1 MTIQEEIAE
10 LFFKNKKTLA
20 VAESCTGGY
29 LSHLITSVPGS
40 SEFFKGSVVSYS
52 NEIKRSVLNV
62 RELNLKK
69 HGAVSEF
76 VVNDMAI
83 NTMGLFDVDY
93 SIATS
98 GIAGPGGGS
107 EEKPVGTVWICV
119 ATTTRFNAQ
128 LHHFDPNMSRVEI
141 IHKAAETA
149 LQMLKEELLKDLGE

>member
-1 MTIQEEIAE
+1 MIQEEIAE

-40 SEFFKGSVVSYS
+40 SDFFKGSVVSFT
-52 NEIKRSVLNV
+52 NEIKRSILNV

-83 NTMGLFDVDY
+83 NTMGLFDTDY

-98 GIAGPGGGS
+98 GIAGPGGAS
-107 EEKPVGTVWICV
+107 EGKPVGTVWICV
-119 ATTTRFNAQ
+119 ATTTRFNSK
-128 LHHFDPNMSRVEI
+128 LFNFDTKLSRIEI
-141 IHKAAETA
+141 IHQAAEAA
-149 LQMLKEELLKDLGE
+149 LQMLKEELLLDIRQ

>member
-1 MTIQEEIAE
+1 MIQEEIAE
-10 LFFKNKKTLA
+10 IFFKTKKTLA

-29 LSHLITSVPGS
+29 LSHLITSVPGC
-40 SEFFKGSVVSYS
+40 SEFFMGSVVSYS
-52 NEIKRSVLNV
+52 NEAKRSILNV

-98 GIAGPGGGS
+98 GIAGPSGGTD
-107 EEKPVGTVWICV
+107 EKPVGTVWICV
-119 ATTTRFNAQ
+119 ATTTRFNAKVY
-128 LHHFDPNMSRVEI
+128 HFDPELGRI
-141 IHKAAETA
+141 GIAQKASETA
-149 LQMLKEELLKDLGE
+149 LEMLKEELEKDIDK